1 MSRTLKVMG
10 NRVMYNRGAWFL
22 RVIMSSSRDLCCLPS
37 AKKQKHDFHF
47 LFVQCT
53 CTIKQLFWISQ
64 RPHPIIVYN
73 YRYVWII
80 YRYLGFSQIS
90 YRAFPFHLIFL
101 SEFSVEWRAFWKLYN
116 FGCSGNFAGKFP
128 YHLSVFRNFQSFWL
142 NGKCPI
148 FPRFLYTIASDLH
161 LISVECATSSSFK
174 LLFTLYWQP
183 LCYMASKPWSVN

>member
-1 MSRTLKVMG
+1 MISKG
-10 NRVMYNRGAWFL
+10 NHVKFTRFVLLAVSQEAKIWLPFSLHSVYMYNKAIIR
-22 RVIMSSSRDLCCLPS
+22 
-37 AKKQKHDFHF
+37 
-47 LFVQCT
+47 
-53 CTIKQLFWISQ
+53 FWISQ

-101 SEFSVEWRAFWKLYN
+101 SEFSVEWRAFRKLYN